1 MPLHNRFEALEL
13 EGEVNKTVEGGP
25 PVRLPRVKRSTPRLT
40 TASTRKDRRIVVIG
54 DSLLR
59 GTEGPICRPDP
70 TRREVCCLPGA
81 QVRDISS
88 KLPGLIRPSDYYPLL
103 IIQASR
109 DEIAEKSLTSIK
121 KDFRGLGRV
130 VDGAGMQVV
139 FSSIPSVAGKGTERI
154 QKTYLLNKWLRG
166 WCNHRNFGSFLT
178 TGQFTQHVA

>member
-1 MPLHNRFEALEL
+1 MPLRNRFEALEL
-13 EGEVNKTVEGGP
+13 GGGVSETVEGGP
-25 PVRLPRVKRSTPRLT
+25 PVTLLRVRWSTPRFT
-40 TASTRKDRRIVVIG
+40 TASTRKDRRVFVIG

-59 GTEGPICRPDP
+59 GTEGPICQPDP

-81 QVRDISS
+81 WVRDISS

-154 QKTYLLNKWLRG
+154 QKNPPLK
-166 WCNHRNFGSFLT
+166 
-178 TGQFTQHVA
+178 